1 MERTILVIED
11 DHLNM
16 KLMRGLLGLGGY
28 RMLEAVE
35 AESGL
40 RLAAEHRPDLI
51 LMDVN
56 LPGLDGLSATRRLKA
71 DPELAAIPV
80 IALTGLA
87 MEGDREKALD
97 AGCGDHIT
105 KPINTRS
112 FLDSLG
118 ALLAPAPNTAAA
130 DPLPK
135 VAPPRQY
142 SRILVVDDDPMNVKL
157 AEGILKKEGYESLKA
172 FGGAEALEMV
182 RNHRPDLILL
192 DVMMPGIDGYQVT
205 RQLKADPVTVGI
217 PIIMITA
224 LNGTEDKVRG
234 LECGA
239 DEFLTK
245 PVNAAELLAR
255 VKSMLRLKQYQDQ
268 LMLRTHSETAFGEGH
283 GPLATASGHNRRQHV
298 LLVEDNDKDLRL
310 LTGQVEDQDFDV
322 SVAHDGEA
330 ALQRVLAGGIDLVL
344 LDIFLPGM
352 DGFEVCQR
360 LKESSE
366 TRDIQ
371 VALITCLQDLEG
383 KIKGMEL
390 GADDYLVK
398 PVDGRELSA
407 RVKALLAKKSY
418 LDRLHA
424 HYEHALSSAISDGL
438 TGLYNQTYFK
448 KYLELELKRSL
459 RQNYPT
465 SLLMLDL
472 DDFKGLN
479 DRFGHP
485 VGDKVLQE
493 TARLIREAIREVDL
507 AARYGGEEFAVVLPY
522 SDAQGARVV
531 AERILTALRAL
542 RLENEMGA
550 DHGSITASI
559 GIAACPD
566 NAREARPLIQQADA
580 MLYRAKQSGKN
591 RVQMPS

>member
-1 MERTILVIED
+1 MERTVLVIED

-28 RMLEAVE
+28 IMLEAAE
-35 AESGL
+35 AETGL
-40 RLAAEHRPDLI
+40 RLAAKHRPDLI

-87 MEGDREKALD
+87 MEGDREKALE
-97 AGCGDHIT
+97 AGCQDHIT

-118 ALLAPAPNTAAA
+118 AFLVPATETSTPATPPPAA
-130 DPLPK
+130 
-135 VAPPRQY
+135 VRRQY

-157 AEGILKKEGYESLKA
+157 VEGILKKEGYESIKA
-172 FGGAEALEMV
+172 FGGSEALEKA
-182 RNHRPDLILL
+182 RHHRPDLILL

-205 RQLKADPVTVGI
+205 RKLKADPATAGI

-239 DEFLTK
+239 DEFLSK

-255 VKSMLRLKQYQDQ
+255 AKSMLRLKQYQDQ
-268 LMLRTHSETAFGEGH
+268 LMLRTRSETDFGKGH
-283 GPLATASGHNRRQHV
+283 GPLAAAAGIKRRQHV
-298 LLVEDNDKDLRL
+298 LVVEDNDKDLRL
-310 LTGQVEDQDFDV
+310 LSGQIEDQAFDL

-330 ALQRVLAGGIDLVL
+330 ALQTILAGGIDLVL

-360 LKESSE
+360 LKESAA

-424 HYEHALSSAISDGL
+424 HYEQALSSAISDGL

-485 VGDKVLQE
+485 AGDKVLQE
-493 TARLIREAIREVDL
+493 FARLIREAIREVDL

-531 AERILTALRAL
+531 AERILTALRDL
-542 RLENEMGA
+542 RLTGEMGA
-550 DHGSITASI
+550 DHEMITASI
-559 GIAACPD
+559 GIAACPAS
-566 NAREARPLIQQADA
+566 ARDARALIQMADT
-580 MLYRAKQSGKN
+580 MLYRAKQNGKN
-591 RVQMPS
+591 RVEMPT

>member
-1 MERTILVIED
+1 MERTVLVIED

-28 RMLEAVE
+28 RMLEATE

-40 RLAAEHRPDLI
+40 RMAAEHRPDLI

-71 DPELAAIPV
+71 DPELATIPV

-87 MEGDREKALD
+87 MEGDREKALE
-97 AGCGDHIT
+97 AGCRDYIT

-112 FLDSLG
+112 FLDGLG
-118 ALLAPAPNTAAA
+118 ALLTPAPETGASEPPPKAATA
-130 DPLPK
+130 
-135 VAPPRQY
+135 RQY

-157 AEGILKKEGYESLKA
+157 VEGILKKEGYQSLKA

-182 RNHRPDLILL
+182 RHQRPDLVLL
-192 DVMMPGIDGYQVT
+192 DVMMPGTDGYQVT
-205 RQLKADPVTVGI
+205 RQLKADPATAGI

-234 LECGA
+234 LDCGA

-283 GPLATASGHNRRQHV
+283 GPLATSCDQNRRQHI

-310 LTGQVEDQDFDV
+310 LSGQIEEQDFDV

-407 RVKALLAKKSY
+407 RIKALLAKKSY

-522 SDAQGARVV
+522 SDAKGARVV

-542 RLENEMGA
+542 RLESEMGA
-550 DHGSITASI
+550 DHARITASV

-566 NAREARPLIQQADA
+566 EARDARTLIQQADT
-580 MLYRAKQSGKN
+580 MLYRAKASGKN
-591 RVQMPS
+591 RIQMPA